1 MKFFVV
7 LVAVLAL
14 GCESDRPCQK
24 VTADSSPMLAC
35 GVAVCEAG
43 LVHGLAQEAFLR
55 CVERSTWSPCK
66 PCRCGRVTVERLDG
80 GL

>member
-14 GCESDRPCQK
+14 GCENHICQK
-24 VTADSSPMLAC
+24 VAADSPAAVTC

-43 LVHGLAQEAFLR
+43 LDFGLAQEAFIACL
-55 CVERSTWSPCK
+55 ERNAKAPCK
-66 PCRCGRVTVERLDG
+66 PCRCGHVTVERLDG
-80 GL
+80 GIE